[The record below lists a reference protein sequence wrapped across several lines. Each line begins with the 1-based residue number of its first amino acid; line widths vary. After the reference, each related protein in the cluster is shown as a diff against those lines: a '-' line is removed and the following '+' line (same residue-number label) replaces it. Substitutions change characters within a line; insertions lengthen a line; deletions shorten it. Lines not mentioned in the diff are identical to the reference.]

1 MKPEEATLASLLS
14 IEGNQWHYHIPKY
27 QREYTWGRYN
37 WSKLIEDIYDSDLG
51 HYMGSVICVHE
62 KEELTPSEELIYEVV
77 DGQQR
82 LTTISLMLMA
92 IYYKLKFDLPEEDP
106 EIIEDDDYL
115 DSLNSIR
122 KKLLKKIKAVSS
134 KIPIGGFKSDGSICF
149 LRVQPS
155 SQFSNL
161 EDYKFILGEIELIDE
176 LPRPKNCGNRSIYK
190 AYQYFYD
197 HISDDWSGLK
207 DLLDRL
213 NRLAFILISE
223 TSHSKAFMLFETL
236 NNRGVPLS
244 GIDIIKNKMLAVL
257 EKKHGIN
264 IDDSYNEWQKL
275 LTNLPSH
282 EEQDRFLRQFYNA
295 FKFRDNIKVE
305 KVPKATG
312 STLIKIYESL
322 IRSNAEGIFKE
333 LQNKAKIYNQL
344 IEPEK
349 YPVSKLTQALIDLER
364 INATP
369 SYTFLLYLFSLDEKY
384 LKESDLELKVV
395 ELFCKYYLRRNVTD
409 FPNTR
414 DLDAINIDLIEQCE
428 KQIKSNEILDYA
440 FIEETLLTG
449 KGKPETIENFKQFL
463 ADNLFYSNEAM
474 ARYLLA
480 KLDETAHTR
489 EYKPDLWARNEKG
502 LFVWTVEHIFPQGK
516 NIPKDWIEMIG
527 DGDKEEAET
536 IQEEMVHS
544 LGNLTLSGYNSKLS
558 NYSFSK
564 KQNRSEANI
573 FGNKIKIG
581 YQNGMAI
588 NNIQFYSNGRKFTI
602 ANAPEWKK
610 EMMQARN
617 EVMVNMILKLFAFRK
632 SELSKLP
639 VIQ

>member
-1 MKPEEATLASLLS
+1 MKPEEATLSSLLS
-14 IEGNQWHYHIPKY
+14 FEGNQWHYHIPKY
-27 QREYTWGRYN
+27 QREYTWGKYN

-62 KEELTPSEELIYEVV
+62 KEELTPSEELIYDVV

-82 LTTISLMLMA
+82 MTTISLLLMA
-92 IYYKLKFDLPEEDP
+92 IYYNLKNDLPETDS
-106 EIIEDDDYL
+106 EIEKDDDYK
-115 DSLNSIR
+115 DTLNSIR
-122 KKLLKKIKAVSS
+122 KKLVKKVKAINS
-134 KIPIGGFKSDGSICF
+134 KVPIGGFRSGGFNCF

-155 SQFSNL
+155 SQFLNL
-161 EDYKFILGEIELIDE
+161 DDYKYILSEIELIDE
-176 LPRPKNCGNRSIYK
+176 LPYPKNAGNRSMYK

-197 HISDDWSGLK
+197 HIPDDWAGLK
-207 DLLDRL
+207 DLLDRI

-257 EKKHGIN
+257 EKKHGID
-264 IDDSYNEWQKL
+264 IDESYNQWQKL

-295 FKFRDNIKVE
+295 FKFRDEIKVE
-305 KVPKATG
+305 RVPKATG
-312 STLIKIYESL
+312 STLIKVYESL
-322 IRSNAEGIFKE
+322 IRKDANGTFGE
-333 LQNKAKIYNQL
+333 LQEKAKLYNQL

-349 YPVSKLTQALIDLER
+349 YPVTKLTQTLIDLER
-364 INATP
+364 ISATP
-369 SYTFLLYLFSLDEKY
+369 SYTFLLYLFSLDEDCFEETD
-384 LKESDLELKVV
+384 LKFKVV

-414 DLDAINIDLIEQCE
+414 DLDAINIDLIEQCQ
-428 KQIKSNEILDYA
+428 KQIKNKGTVNYS
-440 FIEETLLTG
+440 FIENSLLTG
-449 KGKPETIENFKQFL
+449 KGKPETIETLKENLEDNF
-463 ADNLFYSNEAM
+463 FYYNEGM

-516 NIPKDWIEMIG
+516 SIPKDWIDMIG
-527 DGDKEEAET
+527 NSDKNKAEE
-536 IQEEMVHS
+536 IQEKWVHC

-564 KQNRSEANI
+564 KQSRSEANI

-581 YQNGMAI
+581 YQN
-588 NNIQFYSNGRKFTI
+588 
-602 ANAPEWKK
+602 
-610 EMMQARN
+610 
-617 EVMVNMILKLFAFRK
+617 
-632 SELSKLP
+632 
-639 VIQ
+639 

>member
-1 MKPEEATLASLLS
+1 MKPEEATLASLLT
-14 IEGNQWHYHIPKY
+14 IEGNQWHFHIPKY
-27 QREYTWGRYN
+27 QREYTWGKYD

-62 KEELTPSEELIYEVV
+62 KEELTPSEELIYDVV

-92 IYYKLKFDLPEEDP
+92 IYDKLKYVLPEHSPD
-106 EIIEDDDYL
+106 IIIDDDYK
-115 DSLNSIR
+115 DTLNSIR
-122 KKLLKKIKAVSS
+122 KKLVKKTKTNSS
-134 KIPIGGFKSDGSICF
+134 KVPLGGFKSDGFNCF

-161 EDYKFILGEIELIDE
+161 DDYKYILSDIELLEE
-176 LPRPKNCGNRSIYK
+176 LPYPKNCGNRSIYK

-197 HISDDWSGLK
+197 HTSNNWIDLK
-207 DLLDRL
+207 ELLDRV

-223 TSHSKAFMLFETL
+223 TSHSKAFILFETL

-257 EKKHGIN
+257 EKKHGID
-264 IDDSYNEWQKL
+264 IDESFNQWQKL
-275 LTNLPSH
+275 LSNLPSH
-282 EEQDRFLRQFYNA
+282 DEQDRFLRQFYNA
-295 FKFRDNIKVE
+295 FKFNDDIKVD
-305 KVPKATG
+305 KVPKATS
-312 STLIKIYESL
+312 STLIKIYEQL
-322 IRSNAEGIFKE
+322 IRKDAGGIFNE
-333 LQNKAKIYNQL
+333 LQNKAKLYNQL

-349 YPVSKLTQALIDLER
+349 YPETKLTLALIDLER
-364 INATP
+364 ISATP
-369 SYTFLLYLFSLDEKY
+369 SYTFLLYLFSLEESCFEETD
-384 LKESDLELKVV
+384 LKLKVV

-414 DLDAINIDLIEQCE
+414 DLDTINIDLIEQCH
-428 KQIKSNEILDYA
+428 KQIQKNRKVSYD
-440 FIEETLLTG
+440 FIENILLTG
-449 KGKPETIENFKQFL
+449 KGKPETILKLKENLK
-463 ADNLFYSNEAM
+463 DNLFRYNDGM

-480 KLDETAHTR
+480 KLDETAHSR

-502 LFVWTVEHIFPQGK
+502 LFVWTVEHVFPQGK
-516 NIPKDWIEMIG
+516 NIPKEWIDMIG
-527 DGDKEEAET
+527 NGSKNQAEE
-536 IQEEMVHS
+536 IQENLVHC

-588 NNIQFYSNGRKFTI
+588 NNIEFKIKGKKFTI
-602 ANAPEWKK
+602 ANSPEWKK
-610 EMMQARN
+610 EMIESRN
-617 EVMVNMILKLFAFRK
+617 NVIVNMVLELFAFNET
-632 SELSKLP
+632 ELN
-639 VIQ
+639 